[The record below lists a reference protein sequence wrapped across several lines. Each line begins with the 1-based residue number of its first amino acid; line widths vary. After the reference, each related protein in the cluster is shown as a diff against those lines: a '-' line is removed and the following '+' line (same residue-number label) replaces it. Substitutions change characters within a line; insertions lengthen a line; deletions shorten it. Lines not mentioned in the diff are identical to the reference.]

1 MKNNEEPSALA
12 PPRHHHIHDQ
22 HHHQQLHHYRP
33 PPSTRISCASRR
45 WKLIILESH
54 TEVVVLS
61 MSGPLT
67 SHLSYFIKYTSMYC
81 SLWGRSCTHND
92 LQHTAIYI
100 YILIKSWKTSA
111 VNTTV
116 WMVETQLCKL
126 RGTSYCTE
134 NFRQLVC
141 VGTAHGGTLQ
151 AIRSKRVGPY
161 FLLASS
167 KLEAGTYSLV
177 ITRSHVCL
185 LYTSPSPRD

>member
-100 YILIKSWKTSA
+100 YFNK
-111 VNTTV
+111 
-116 WMVETQLCKL
+116 KL
-126 RGTSYCTE
+126 KNVSCEYNRLNGWNS
-134 NFRQLVC
+134 
-141 VGTAHGGTLQ
+141 TLQ
-151 AIRSKRVGPY
+151 AAWYIILYRKLSSTCVRWHGAWRDASGNKVETSRSLFSFGVVKIRSWYVFARN
-161 FLLASS
+161 
-167 KLEAGTYSLV
+167 YS
-177 ITRSHVCL
+177 
-185 LYTSPSPRD
+185 